1 VPAVEIARGDL
12 VEITPASYGVVS
24 RAFHFWSGEG
34 RGDSTGQNLYENFA
48 EATIGK
54 RGSMQADGGASTVNF
69 AADAMN
75 MEREARDEE
84 ALEKHR
90 KRDALK
96 ARIKARKQGLL
107 KTGGTTSAPPEK
119 VLEGNEEEHASD
131 DIGDL
136 DVEELEKALEKH
148 DIAVGDDDGV
158 DAGRLRDERA
168 SKL

>member
-1 VPAVEIARGDL
+1 M
-12 VEITPASYGVVS
+12 EITPASYGVVS

-34 RGDSTGQNLYENFA
+34 RGDSTGQNLYENVA

-54 RGSMQADGGASTVNF
+54 RGTMQAEGGGSTVNF

-75 MEREARDEE
+75 MEREAQDEE
-84 ALEKHR
+84 ALEKSR

-119 VLEGNEEEHASD
+119 VVEGNEDEHAHAGD
-131 DIGDL
+131 EANDL

-148 DIAVGDDDGV
+148 EIAVGDDDGV
-158 DAGRLRDERA
+158 DAGKLRDERA
-168 SKL
+168 SKLSVICQDCG